1 MSEFNPL
8 APYINFIEL
17 SKKVAEKK
25 AYDCDKLASDV
36 FGGNK
41 ALNMQNFF
49 KTYFMKVGASEE
61 QAQDSIN
68 KNKDLLTRVF
78 RMFVGPNRKLITKDL
93 FLNKL
98 KKDGICPTVQI
109 MPKKSGYQMQ
119 DETQTCGIQNKN
131 NMLTILAIILIL
143 LAIFY
148 LLNKKKK

>member
-1 MSEFNPL
+1 MSEFHPL

-17 SKKVAEKK
+17 SKKVVENKD
-25 AYDCDKLASDV
+25 YNCDTLASNV
-36 FGGNK
+36 FGSKK
-41 ALNMQNFF
+41 ALNMYNFF
-49 KTYFMKVGASEE
+49 KTYFMQVRASEE
-61 QAQDSIN
+61 QAQEYIN
-68 KNKDLLTRVF
+68 KNRGLLTRVF
-78 RMFVGPNRKLITKDL
+78 RMLVGPNRKLITKGL

-109 MPKKSGYQMQ
+109 MPKKSGYQVQ